1 MNYEQE
7 NDISTVA
14 SITRDIQDAED
25 HYRSIFQRC
34 KRDLQVANGIDN
46 SQYSERDTRV
56 RGEDRAQFSFPVID
70 KYVERVI
77 GNYNLSP
84 FGIKFEAMDN
94 ERVVQAR
101 LLSTVI
107 KGIENKSNAKDIYR
121 QVLRGITTYGY
132 GWVHVTTEYDNP
144 EDDSLDVSI
153 KLEYVNDYSSVL
165 QDPKSQATNG
175 SDARWR
181 AHVDYLTP
189 SEAKATYGEDCL
201 ESSGESALFDSDL
214 LRHSIENVVPLVTYY
229 SKEEKK
235 EQVFIDVDGKVSNK
249 KKKGYSPKLKTKQVI
264 KCTKLVG
271 NTIVFEQELKG
282 LTILPLVPCYG
293 LPVYNNGKMQSV
305 GIVHRAIDTQTLL
318 NYSGSLAAERL
329 ALSPKA
335 NYIVDF
341 GSIRPFFENWKN
353 SAKSTQPVLPFN
365 SKDPKTGEQYIPP
378 MKQDLAVNISD
389 VSTLQQQYISI
400 IGDIIGMPNEGM
412 SSGGPAET
420 AEAVLTR
427 TKSAETILSTLY
439 ENLGST
445 ISEVGR
451 VALQMIVENYNTI
464 RTVPIVKDGKMGYE
478 EIDFEGLDIN
488 PREMDVIVSEGP
500 MSASQRKEN
509 LKSLLAVI
517 QISGPSGLSLLP
529 EVVANIDLDDEDESI
544 KTKVNMIAQ
553 QVVDSG
559 QKDQQI
565 AEMGSQLAQSQQQS
579 QVMAQQLT
587 VLQGELNKQQASVA
601 STQIKSQSDILKTQ
615 LNNEAR
621 MDLERLRQGGDMV
634 ENKQQAELDAEAMI
648 LKERI
653 ELEKNV
659 AREQA
664 RLATLQPQINSA
676 RLNLE

>member
-1 MNYEQE
+1 MKYEQE
-7 NDISTVA
+7 NDISKVT
-14 SITRDIQDAED
+14 SITKDIRDAED
-25 HYRSIFQRC
+25 HYKSIFQRC
-34 KRDLQVANGIDN
+34 KRDLEVANGIDQ
-46 SQYSERDTRV
+46 SQYTERDTTV

-84 FGIKFEAMDN
+84 FGIKFEAVDS
-94 ERVVQAR
+94 EKLVQAR

-107 KGIENKSNAKDIYR
+107 KGIETKSNAKDIYR

-132 GWVHVTTEYDNP
+132 GYIHVTTEYDNP

-153 KLEYVNDYSSVL
+153 KMEYIHDFSSIL
-165 QDPKSQATNG
+165 QDPKSLATNG

-189 SEAKATYGEDCL
+189 QEAKATYGDDCL
-201 ESSGESALFDSDL
+201 EGQGESALFDSDL
-214 LRHSIENVVPLVTYY
+214 LRNSDDTCVPLVTYY

-235 EQVFIDVDGKVSNK
+235 EQVFIDMEGNIRNK
-249 KKKGYSPKLKTKQVI
+249 EKKGYSPKLKTKQVI

-293 LPVYNNGKMQSV
+293 LPVYNNGKMESV

-353 SAKSTQPVLPFN
+353 SSKSTQPVLPFN
-365 SKDPKTGEQYIPP
+365 SKDPKTGEQYMSPQ
-378 MKQDLAVNISD
+378 KQDLAVNISD
-389 VSTLQQQYISI
+389 VSTLQQQYIQI
-400 IGDIIGMPNEGM
+400 ISSIIGMPNDGM
-412 SSGGPAET
+412 SMGGPAET

-445 ISEVGR
+445 ITEVGR
-451 VALQMIVENYNTI
+451 VALQMITENYNTV
-464 RTVPIVKDGKMGYE
+464 RTVPIVVDGKMGYE
-478 EIDFEGLDIN
+478 EIDFEGLDII
-488 PREMDVIVSEGP
+488 PREMDVTVSEGP

-517 QISGPSGLSLLP
+517 QISGPAGLSLLP
-529 EVVANIDLDDEDESI
+529 EVVANIDLDDEDETI
-544 KTKVNMIAQ
+544 KQKVQMIAQ
-553 QVVDSG
+553 QTLDSG

-565 AEMGSQLAQSQQQS
+565 AQMGSQLAETQQQAAA
-579 QVMAQQLT
+579 MGQQLS
-587 VLQGELNKQQASVA
+587 VLQAELNKQQATVA

-621 MDLERLRQGGDMV
+621 MDLERLRQGGSMV
-634 ENKQQAELDAEAMI
+634 ENKQQAELDAEELI
-648 LKERI
+648 LKERL
-653 ELEKNV
+653 ELEKNI
-659 AREQA
+659 ANEQA
-664 RLATLQPQINSA
+664 RLAMLQPKIDIINMT
-676 RLNLE
+676 R